1 MAGAGS
7 GARRCSAHP
16 KHPKPPS
23 KVPCHEASHPQMW
36 DFLGDLTP
44 ASSTCRT
51 RDGATRS
58 RTPKVPSYGVRH
70 RVSVRAAPKPCS
82 GLLGQGRGRRGC
94 AEGTEPWGGLDPFA
108 APPGKVLGLEGT
120 GAEPKLQPQK
130 KSQLTAGPGAR
141 RVPLPA
147 LLVTLPWWH
156 RFATQSAALT
166 LKVAQFPPAIP
177 WEVGFTPLGLPLPNP
192 LHKSP
197 SPGQQ
202 GWGGGNSGRAG
213 RPPWCT
219 HDGETEA
226 GRGQPGTA
234 HRGDTPTPL
243 PKFSQLRLPAAPSP
257 LPRKAAL
264 AMRSALPRRPETVR
278 SWSCRAMG

>member
-1 MAGAGS
+1 
-7 GARRCSAHP
+7 
-16 KHPKPPS
+16 
-23 KVPCHEASHPQMW
+23 MW

-94 AEGTEPWGGLDPFA
+94 AEGTEHWRGLDPFA

-120 GAEPKLQPQK
+120 GAEPKLQPRK

-177 WEVGFTPLGLPLPNP
+177 WEVGFTPLGLPPCTNP
-192 LHKSP
+192 PPQGSRDGEGAPRGGLGDPLGAPTTGKLRQGGGSRAQPTAGTPPHP
-197 SPGQQ
+197 SP
-202 GWGGGNSGRAG
+202 NSPNSAFPQPPPHYLGK
-213 RPPWCT
+213 PPWRCGRLCRGGRRRCGAGAAEPW
-219 HDGETEA
+219 GEEQ
-226 GRGQPGTA
+226 GGMRGE
-234 HRGDTPTPL
+234 
-243 PKFSQLRLPAAPSP
+243 
-257 LPRKAAL
+257 
-264 AMRSALPRRPETVR
+264 MRPER
-278 SWSCRAMG
+278 CGEMR

>member
-1 MAGAGS
+1 MQRTS
-7 GARRCSAHP
+7 QTSQTT
-16 KHPKPPS
+16 PP
-23 KVPCHEASHPQMW
+23 VPCHEASHPQMW

-58 RTPKVPSYGVRH
+58 RAPKVPSYGVRH

-82 GLLGQGRGRRGC
+82 GLLGQGWGRRGC
-94 AEGTEPWGGLDPFA
+94 AEGTEPWGGLDPFS

-120 GAEPKLQPQK
+120 GAEPKLQPRK

-166 LKVAQFPPAIP
+166 LKVAQFPPSH
-177 WEVGFTPLGLPLPNP
+177 PLGSGVHPSRT
-192 LHKSP
+192 SP
-197 SPGQQ
+197 PQSPAQI
-202 GWGGGNSGRAG
+202 
-213 RPPWCT
+213 
-219 HDGETEA
+219 
-226 GRGQPGTA
+226 
-234 HRGDTPTPL
+234 
-243 PKFSQLRLPAAPSP
+243 P
-257 LPRKAAL
+257 LPRAAGMVGGQL
-264 AMRSALPRRPETVR
+264 GEGWATPLVHPRR
-278 SWSCRAMG
+278 GN

>member
-7 GARRCSAHP
+7 RTRRCSAHP

-108 APPGKVLGLEGT
+108 APPGRFWGWKGPEQNQNCSLRRNPSSQQVL
-120 GAEPKLQPQK
+120 EPGEFLSQPF
-130 KSQLTAGPGAR
+130 
-141 RVPLPA
+141 
-147 LLVTLPWWH
+147 W
-156 RFATQSAALT
+156 
-166 LKVAQFPPAIP
+166 
-177 WEVGFTPLGLPLPNP
+177 
-192 LHKSP
+192 
-197 SPGQQ
+197 
-202 GWGGGNSGRAG
+202 
-213 RPPWCT
+213 
-219 HDGETEA
+219 
-226 GRGQPGTA
+226 
-234 HRGDTPTPL
+234 
-243 PKFSQLRLPAAPSP
+243 
-257 LPRKAAL
+257 
-264 AMRSALPRRPETVR
+264 
-278 SWSCRAMG
+278 